1 MTMKIYKSIKQNS
14 VKLVDQKMKLSI
26 TVLLLILTCSFSFG
40 QEKKVAFAEQYF
52 NAHRYAEASEIYLE
66 LINKD
71 KLDAQSH
78 ADVYRN
84 AAEACMK
91 CKKYSEANDILSYL
105 SGTDQFTF
113 DDGYKLIKLLL
124 YMDKAFDAQ
133 AIYQHAA
140 IASSIDPRKPSLD
153 LYFDTSRNF
162 LDSLK
167 RDTSMYSVSLAT
179 FNSNKGDFSPAFHPK
194 GIAFTSARNHAM
206 ESPWA
211 VENSAFLE
219 QYIYD
224 KFTTKVKKIKG
235 IKGKKHDGVAYYD
248 SIDAIWYYSKNLKAK
263 KNIPLTTVGIFIY
276 DATTKKETAFT
287 YNSESVFVGH
297 PVLSKDR
304 QVLWFASNREGGF
317 GGMDIWHSVKTA
329 DGWGEPIN
337 AGSLVNTTGDEM
349 FPYEA
354 NGKLYFAS
362 NGHPGLG
369 GLDIFKTE
377 LVGQD
382 AQKVVNGGCNLNS
395 HADDFSLI
403 VDASDTLGYFSSNRG
418 DFIDRI
424 YNVTLLKP
432 VNDSIYVLFKQDS
445 ISDILVEVL
454 DSAGNVIFAGKT
466 NEAGELLFKALPDVV
481 YKVRTKHPDLVD
493 SEFDFN
499 AIGIAAG
506 DTITKDLGLRNKQ
519 VTWAGVVT
527 EKETQQTLE
536 GAELSIKNLETGVIT
551 SSMSG
556 KDGVINV
563 DLPPGD
569 YQVTA
574 SMFGHDPKTFKIT
587 AAKGQKEVKKDV
599 ELSKTGKNVAVKLD
613 NILYEYNKYTLSSI
627 GRAELDTLVLFLK
640 ENKDVTV
647 DVSSHTDS
655 RGKAEYNMNLS
666 KLRSQSCVNYLVT
679 KGIPRVKLNVKNYG
693 ETELLNQCA
702 DGIECTEELHQINR
716 RTEFVLIFPEDDKE
730 VKK

>member
-1 MTMKIYKSIKQNS
+1 
-14 VKLVDQKMKLSI
+14 MKLSL
-26 TVLLLILTCSFSFG
+26 TVLLLVLVTSFSFA
-40 QEKKVAFAEQYF
+40 QEKKIAFAEKYF

-66 LINKD
+66 LINKN
-71 KLDAQSH
+71 KLDAESH
-78 ADVYRN
+78 PDVYRN
-84 AAEACMK
+84 AAEACIK
-91 CKKYSEANDILSYL
+91 CKKYDDANNILSYL
-105 SGTDQFTF
+105 SGTTQFTF
-113 DDGYKLIKLLL
+113 EDSYKLIKLLL
-124 YMDKAFDAQ
+124 YMDKAFDAE
-133 AIYQHAA
+133 AIYKLPAC
-140 IASSIDPRKPSLD
+140 STSIDPKKATLD
-153 LYFDTSRNF
+153 IYFDSTNF
-162 LDSLK
+162 LANLK
-167 RDTSMYSVSLAT
+167 SDTSLYSVSLAS
-179 FNSNKGDFSPAFHPK
+179 FNSNRGDFSPAFHPK
-194 GIAFTSARNHAM
+194 GIAFTSARNNAM
-206 ESPWA
+206 ETPWA

-219 QYIYD
+219 QYLFD
-224 KFTTKVKKIKG
+224 KFTNKVKKIKG

-263 KNIPLTTVGIFIY
+263 KNVPLTTVGIYIY
-276 DATTKKETAFT
+276 DATTKKETAFA
-287 YNSESVFVGH
+287 YNNESVFVGH

-317 GGMDIWHSVKTA
+317 GGMDIWYSTKSS
-329 DGWGEPIN
+329 DGWAEPVN

-354 NGKLYFAS
+354 NGKLFFAS

-369 GLDIFKTE
+369 GLDIFKAE

-432 VNDSIYVLFKQDS
+432 KNDSIFVKFVQDS
-445 ISDILVEVL
+445 VADILVEVL
-454 DSAGNVIFAGKT
+454 DSAGNVIFSGVT
-466 NEAGELLFKALPDVV
+466 NEAGELMFKALPDVV

-499 AIGIAAG
+499 AIGVIAG
-506 DTITKDLGLRNKQ
+506 DTLTKELGLHKKQ
-519 VTWAGVVT
+519 VTWSGVVT
-527 EKETQQTLE
+527 EKETQDKLE

-551 SSMSG
+551 TAMSG
-556 KDGVINV
+556 KDGEINV
-563 DLPPGD
+563 DLPPGN
-569 YQVTA
+569 YQITA
-574 SMFGHDPKTFKIT
+574 SMFGHDPKSFKLT
-587 AAKGQKEVKKDV
+587 AEKGQKEVKQDV
-599 ELSKTGKNVAVKLD
+599 ELSKTGKYVAVKLD
-613 NILYEYNKYTLSSI
+613 NILYEYNKYTLSTI
-627 GRAELDTLVLFLK
+627 GKAELDTLVLFLK
-640 ENKDVTV
+640 ENKDVNV

-679 KGIPRVKLNVKNYG
+679 KGIPRAKLNVKNYG
-693 ETELLNQCA
+693 ETELLNKCA
-702 DGIECTEELHQINR
+702 DGVECSEELHQINR
-716 RTEFVLIFPEDDKE
+716 RTEFVLIFPDESKD